1 MGERLPGPTCGSEL
15 GLACVDAGTTALY
28 GFTAPV
34 SAGLQTGRMSAQE
47 KIAEALRRS
56 LPMMPAEMRQ
66 QVEALLSPEA
76 LAIIAATLI
85 VWAGSHLVG
94 IGEIV
99 DIILLVAG
107 FAVLGLS
114 VFSGAQELYL
124 FATTAIDARSGAD
137 LDRAARHFA
146 QAVNI
151 LGISLVSAVLLRGS
165 ARSVAARGRPQVRP
179 MPNVGPAPAAGVRPR
194 ITRPHTLPSG
204 ALGETDWWGNIA
216 VIRNQSLS
224 EQRLT
229 LYHEWVHSV
238 LSPRFGPMR
247 QLRAQLRASGYW
259 RSTFL
264 RYLEEAMAESYAQM
278 RVQGLQGAIVGLRFP
293 LQGGYVTISQM
304 GAEGT
309 AIGNIAVGGAIFTV
323 HVADSEWEALSW

>member
-1 MGERLPGPTCGSEL
+1 MGERQPGPVCASDV
-15 GLACVDAGTTALY
+15 GLAWIDQGTTGLY
-28 GFTAPV
+28 RFTPPV
-34 SAGLQTGRMSAQE
+34 SVGLHTGRLTAQE
-47 KIAEALRRS
+47 KIAEAMRRA
-56 LPMMPAEMRQ
+56 LPLMPAETRHQ
-66 QVEALLSPEA
+66 IEALLSPES

-99 DIILLVAG
+99 DIVLLVAG

-124 FATTAIDARSGAD
+124 FATTAIDARTGAD
-137 LDRAARHFA
+137 LDRAAHHFA

-179 MPNVGPAPAAGVRPR
+179 MPNVGPVPAAGTRPR
-194 ITRPHTLPSG
+194 ITRPYSLPSG

-216 VIRNQSLS
+216 VIRNQSLT

-264 RYLEEAMAESYAQM
+264 RYIEEAMAESYAQL
-278 RVQGLQGAIVGLRFP
+278 RVQGLQGVVIGIRFP
-293 LQGGYVTISQM
+293 LRGGYVTISQM
-304 GAEGT
+304 AAEGT
-309 AIGNIAVGGAIFTV
+309 AIGNIAVGGAVFTV
-323 HVADSEWEALSW
+323 HVAEGDWEALAW

>member
-1 MGERLPGPTCGSEL
+1 MGQRLPGPVCASEL
-15 GLACVDAGTTALY
+15 GLAWIDQGTAGLFR
-28 GFTAPV
+28 FTPPA
-34 SAGLQTGRMSAQE
+34 SAGLHAGQLSAQE

-56 LPMMPAEMRQ
+56 LPMMPAETRH
-66 QVEALLSPEA
+66 QVEALLSPES
-76 LAIIAATLI
+76 LAIVAATLI

-99 DIILLVAG
+99 DIVLLVAG

-124 FATTAIDARSGAD
+124 FATTSIDARSGAD

-146 QAVNI
+146 LAVNI
-151 LGISLVSAVLLRGS
+151 LGVSVVSAVLLRGS
-165 ARSVAARGRPQVRP
+165 SRSVAARGRPQVRP
-179 MPNVGPAPAAGVRPR
+179 MPNVGPPPPGGARPR
-194 ITRPHTLPSG
+194 ITRPYSLPSG

-216 VIRNQSLS
+216 VIRNQSLA

-238 LSPRFGPMR
+238 LSPRIGPMR

-264 RYLEEAMAESYAQM
+264 KYLEEAMAESYAQL
-278 RVQGLQGAIVGLRFP
+278 RVRGLQGLVIGIRFP
-293 LQGGYVTISQM
+293 LQGGYVTVSQM
-304 GAEGT
+304 AAEGT

-323 HVADSEWEALSW
+323 HVAEGDWEALSW